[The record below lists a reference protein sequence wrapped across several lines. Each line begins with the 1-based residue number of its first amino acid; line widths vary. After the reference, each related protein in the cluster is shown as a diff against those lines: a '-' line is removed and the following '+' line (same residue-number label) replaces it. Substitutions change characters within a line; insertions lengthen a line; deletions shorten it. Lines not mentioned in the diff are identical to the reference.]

1 MTDSSV
7 LSVAYMLYTFV
18 TDIASF
24 IAHYVALGLEI
35 FIKEVEEADVQLKIL
50 YFLLGWLFISIVLIQ
65 IVWSVWNKN
74 VLKMLQS
81 NGKLRKNS
89 RGSSLRSVC

>member
-7 LSVAYMLYTFV
+7 LSVAYMLYTVV